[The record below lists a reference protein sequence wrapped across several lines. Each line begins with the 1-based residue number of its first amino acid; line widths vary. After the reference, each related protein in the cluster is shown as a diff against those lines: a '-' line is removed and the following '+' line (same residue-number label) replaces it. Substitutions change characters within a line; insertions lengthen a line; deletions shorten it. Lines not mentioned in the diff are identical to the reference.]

1 MVKEQIE
8 QETICHILE
17 RRTLKL
23 NQWKTGVRKLLL
35 LMFRVLLERHVT
47 MCWGTTHCSVVD
59 VCEVSHVHTRKLG
72 SH

>member
-17 RRTLKL
+17 RRSLKL
-23 NQWKTGVRKLLL
+23 KQRKMGVGKLLL

-47 MCWGTTHCSVVD
+47 ECWLLDLSQILLTALFLTYVK
-59 VCEVSHVHTRKLG
+59 SHTYI
-72 SH
+72 